1 MKSLPSPQRQIFNVW
16 HRNFLQFSRTWTVS
30 LFWILIEPLVILGA
44 IGFGVGSY
52 INNVH
57 GVSYIDFFF
66 PALLCSTAMMV
77 SFFES
82 TYGSFSKLTYQKTYV
97 TMILAPISPR
107 QIVAGEILWAASK
120 GTLSSIGVGLV
131 AIPFGLVNPMTIL
144 PVLSVVF
151 ISAILFSSLGMI
163 VTSMA
168 KNYDSIIYPTSGL
181 IVPMSMLSGTYF
193 PLDQMPTFLRALV
206 YLFPLTHSVALA
218 RALMLNSVTWLQSL
232 NFIYLVVVGGI
243 LFRIASRKISAKL
256 IQ

>member
-1 MKSLPSPQRQIFNVW
+1 MKSLPSGKRQVYNVW
-16 HRNFLQFSRTWTVS
+16 HRNFLQFRRTWTVS
-30 LFWILIEPLVILGA
+30 LFWILIEPLVILGS

-57 GVSYIDFFF
+57 GVSYVDFFF

-82 TYGSFSKLTYQKTYV
+82 TYGNFSKLTYQQIYV
-97 TMILAPISPR
+97 TMVLAPLSPQ
-107 QIVAGEILWAASK
+107 QIVLGEILWAATK
-120 GTLSSIGVGLV
+120 GTLSALGVTIV
-131 AIPFGLVNPMTIL
+131 AIPFGLVNPIVIL
-144 PVLSVVF
+144 PVLGVVF
-151 ISAILFSSLGMI
+151 VSALLFSAMGMI
-163 VTSMA
+163 VTSMV

-193 PLDQMPTFLRALV
+193 PLDQMPTLLKLVV

-218 RALMLNSVTWLQSL
+218 RALLLHSATWFHLL
-232 NFIYLVVVGGI
+232 HLLYIIVVAGIFI
-243 LFRIASRKISAKL
+243 RIASRRITAKL